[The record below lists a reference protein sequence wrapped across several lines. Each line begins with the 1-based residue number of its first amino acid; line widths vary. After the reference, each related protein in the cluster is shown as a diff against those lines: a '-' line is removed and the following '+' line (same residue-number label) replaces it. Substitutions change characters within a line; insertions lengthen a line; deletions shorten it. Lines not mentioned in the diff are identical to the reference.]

1 MMRRLAWPAVTF
13 VFVLATVSVVLAD
26 TNRQTSSATAPF
38 TLALDP
44 GTPLSG
50 PAPGFTLTD
59 QFGATVSLRSF
70 RGRVVILAM

>member
-44 GTPLSG
+44 GTPISAARASNL
-50 PAPGFTLTD
+50 AC
-59 QFGATVSLRSF
+59 LRTKWCI
-70 RGRVVILAM
+70 RHVT